1 MATRTIA
8 TKVYLDGEKEYKQA
22 ISEIN
27 SSMSVLR
34 SEMALVAA
42 EFAGNADSQE
52 ALTKKGE
59 ILTRQISAQKE
70 KVAELEAALKDA
82 TAALGESDP
91 RTKAWQVSLNKA
103 KAELINLNRE
113 LDKNQ
118 DALAKASAG
127 EDEATR
133 KEKALADAASTLD
146 KQMSI
151 LRSESRKLAETYHDN
166 DDSVEALTEKHK
178 LLEKQH
184 ENQQKRVNTLKEAL
198 QNAKKKY
205 GETSDE
211 VAKYQIEL
219 NNAEAELTKL
229 DREMDENQKALDKSQ
244 KKFSLFSGEAQG
256 LGDVLDKVGDKFG
269 VKLPSEMQNTL
280 NGIAKINPAT
290 VAAAGG
296 FAALVVAIEKTEAK
310 LQELA
315 LQSAAFADEIL
326 TLSNNTGLGTQAL
339 QEWAYAEELI
349 DVSTDTVRSSM
360 AKMIRVMGD
369 AKDGSKAAMDMFSG
383 LGVSI
388 LDTNGELRDS
398 EAVFYDVIDALGQ
411 VENATERDART
422 MDIFGKSAMDLN
434 SLIVQ
439 GSDTLRGYA
448 AEAHEMGYVLSN
460 EDLEALG
467 AVDDAQQRLLKTQE
481 AVSNQISAEYAP
493 YMEKALTM
501 SRDLLQEVGEALTE
515 SDVVESLGSILV
527 STTSLLKPLVE
538 LGKDI
543 LPVVSAGL
551 QGIAGF
557 MALIADAADIVA
569 GILTWDL
576 DRVGVA
582 FGFGTSS
589 GRSSHTQQA
598 FGWGAAGADASGSYF
613 NPETGMYEGNYYHNA
628 SGTDYFPGGMTRV
641 GENGP
646 ETVFL
651 PTGTVIANAQETRG
665 SGGDI
670 VYIDVHVDHID
681 DLENLIRIKNSA
693 RRKGRMKGSM
703 A

>member
-8 TKVYLDGEKEYKQA
+8 TKVYLDGEAEYKQA

-27 SSMSVLR
+27 SSMRVLR
-34 SEMALVAA
+34 SEMNLVAA

-82 TAALGESDP
+82 TAALGESNP
-91 RTKAWQVSLNKA
+91 RTKEWQVSLNKA

-166 DDSVEALTEKHK
+166 ADSVEALTEKHK

-198 QNAKKKY
+198 HNAKEKY

-229 DREMDENQKALDKSQ
+229 DREMDENQKSLDKSQ

-310 LQELA
+310 LKELT
-315 LQSAAFADEIL
+315 LESAAFADEIL
-326 TLSNNTGLGTQAL
+326 TLSNNTGLGTEAL

-388 LDTNGELRDS
+388 LDTSGELRDS

-439 GSDTLRGYA
+439 GSDTLRAYA
-448 AEAHEMGYVLSN
+448 AEAQEMGYVLSN

-501 SRDLLQEVGEALTE
+501 SRDLWQEVGEALTE
-515 SDVVESLGSILV
+515 SGVVESLGSILV

-589 GRSSHTQQA
+589 GRSSHTQQV
-598 FGWGAAGADASGSYF
+598 FGLGAAGAQASGSYF

-646 ETVFL
+646 ETVYL
-651 PTGTVIANAQETRG
+651 PSGTVIANAQETRG

-670 VYIDVHVDHID
+670 IYIDVHVDHIE
-681 DLENLIRIKNSA
+681 DLEDLIRIKNSA
-693 RRKGRMKGSM
+693 RRKSRMKGSM

>member
-1 MATRTIA
+1 MATRRVDLKIA
-8 TKVYLDGEKEYKQA
+8 LDGEKQYKQA

-27 SSMSVLR
+27 SGMKVLR
-34 SEMALVAA
+34 SEMSLAA
-42 EFAGNADSQE
+42 ESFADNADSQE
-52 ALTKKGE
+52 ALIQKGDILE
-59 ILTRQISAQKE
+59 RQILTQKD
-70 KVAELEAALKDA
+70 KVTTLEAALQNAA
-82 TAALGESDP
+82 TAWGVSDK
-91 RTKAWQVSLNKA
+91 RTMEWQVSLNKA
-103 KAELINLNRE
+103 EAELIKLNRE
-113 LDKNQ
+113 LDSNQ
-118 DALAKASAG
+118 
-127 EDEATR
+127 
-133 KEKALADAASTLD
+133 
-146 KQMSI
+146 
-151 LRSESRKLAETYHDN
+151 
-166 DDSVEALTEKHK
+166 
-178 LLEKQH
+178 
-184 ENQQKRVNTLKEAL
+184 EAL
-198 QNAKKKY
+198 QK
-205 GETSDE
+205 TSEAEATATEATDE
-211 VAKYQIEL
+211 VKE
-219 NNAEAELTKL
+219 
-229 DREMDENQKALDKSQ
+229 
-244 KKFSLFSGEAQG
+244 KFSLFSGESQG
-256 LGDVLDKVGDKFG
+256 LGDVLDRVGDKLG
-269 VKLPSEMQNTL
+269 VKLPGEMQNTL
-280 NGIAKINPAT
+280 NGLVKVNPAT

-296 FAALVVAIEKTEAK
+296 FVALFAAIEKAEAK
-310 LQELA
+310 LKELT
-315 LQSAAFADEIL
+315 LESAAFADEIL
-326 TLSNNTGLGTQAL
+326 TLSNNTGMGTEAL

-388 LDTNGELRDS
+388 LDTNGKLRDS

-411 VENATERDART
+411 VENVTERDAKT

-501 SRDLLQEVGEALTE
+501 SRDLWQEVGEALTE
-515 SDVVESLGSILV
+515 SGVVDSLGSILV

-589 GRSSHTQQA
+589 GRSSHTQQV
-598 FGWGAAGADASGSYF
+598 FGLGAAGAQASGSYF

-628 SGTDYFPGGMTRV
+628 SGTDNFPGGISRV

-646 ETVFL
+646 ETVYL
-651 PTGTVIANAQETRG
+651 PSGTVIANAQETRG

-670 VYIDVHVDHID
+670 IYIDVHVDHIE
-681 DLENLIRIKNSA
+681 DLEDLIRIKNSA
-693 RRKGRMKGSM
+693 RRKSRMKGSM

>member
-42 EFAGNADSQE
+42 EFEGNADSQE

-103 KAELINLNRE
+103 KAELINMERE
-113 LDKNQ
+113 LD
-118 DALAKASAG
+118 
-127 EDEATR
+127 
-133 KEKALADAASTLD
+133 
-146 KQMSI
+146 
-151 LRSESRKLAETYHDN
+151 ET
-166 DDSVEALTEKHK
+166 
-178 LLEKQH
+178 
-184 ENQQKRVNTLKEAL
+184 
-198 QNAKKKY
+198 
-205 GETSDE
+205 
-211 VAKYQIEL
+211 
-219 NNAEAELTKL
+219 
-229 DREMDENQKALDKSQ
+229 QKALDKSQ
-244 KKFSLFSGEAQG
+244 KRFSLFSGEAQG

-296 FAALVVAIEKTEAK
+296 FAALVVAIEKTETK
-310 LQELA
+310 LKELT
-315 LQSAAFADEIL
+315 LESAAFADEIL
-326 TLSNNTGLGTQAL
+326 TLSNNTGLGTEAL

-388 LDTNGELRDS
+388 LDTNGKLRDS

-411 VENATERDART
+411 VENVTERDAKT

-501 SRDLLQEVGEALTE
+501 SRDLWQEVGEALTE
-515 SDVVESLGSILV
+515 SGVVDSLGSILV

-589 GRSSHTQQA
+589 GRSSHTQQV
-598 FGWGAAGADASGSYF
+598 FGLGAAGAQASGSYF

-628 SGTDYFPGGMTRV
+628 SGTDNFPGGISRV

-646 ETVFL
+646 ETVYL
-651 PTGTVIANAQETRG
+651 PSGTVIANAQETRG

-670 VYIDVHVDHID
+670 IYIDVHVDHIE
-681 DLENLIRIKNSA
+681 DLEDLIRIKNSA
-693 RRKGRMKGSM
+693 RRKSRMKGSM

>member
-1 MATRTIA
+1 MATRQVSLKIA
-8 TKVYLDGEKEYKQA
+8 LDGEKQYKQA
-22 ISEIN
+22 LSEIN
-27 SSMSVLR
+27 SGMKVLR
-34 SEMALVAA
+34 SEMTLTA
-42 EFAGNADSQE
+42 ETFADNADSQE
-52 ALTKKGE
+52 ALIKKGD
-59 ILTRQISAQKE
+59 ILERQILAQKD
-70 KVAELEAALKDA
+70 KVATLEAALQN
-82 TAALGESDP
+82 AASAWGESDK
-91 RTKAWQVSLNKA
+91 RTMEWQTSLNKA
-103 KAELINLNRE
+103 EAELVRMNRE
-113 LDKNQ
+113 LADNQ
-118 DALAKASAG
+118 EALKKTSEAEERAA
-127 EDEATR
+127 EAT
-133 KEKALADAASTLD
+133 DTVG
-146 KQMSI
+146 
-151 LRSESRKLAETYHDN
+151 N
-166 DDSVEALTEKHK
+166 
-178 LLEKQH
+178 
-184 ENQQKRVNTLKEAL
+184 
-198 QNAKKKY
+198 
-205 GETSDE
+205 
-211 VAKYQIEL
+211 
-219 NNAEAELTKL
+219 
-229 DREMDENQKALDKSQ
+229 
-244 KKFSLFSGEAQG
+244 KFSLFSGESKG

-269 VKLPSEMQNTL
+269 IKLPGEMQSTL

-296 FAALVVAIEKTEAK
+296 FAALIVAIEKAEAK
-310 LQELA
+310 LKEMTIE
-315 LQSAAFADEIL
+315 SAAYADEML
-326 TLSNNTGLGTQAL
+326 TLANNTGMSTEAL

-349 DVSTDTVRSSM
+349 DVSSETVRSSM

-369 AKDGSKAAMDMFSG
+369 AKDGSKDASAKFSE

-388 LDTNGELRDS
+388 MDTNGNLRDAES
-398 EAVFYDVIDALGQ
+398 VFYDVVDALGQ
-411 VENATERDART
+411 VDNSTERDAKT

-439 GSDTLRGYA
+439 GSDTLREYA

-460 EDLEALG
+460 EDLDALG

-501 SRDLLQEVGEALTE
+501 NRDLWQEVGEALTD
-515 SDVVESLGSILV
+515 SGVVESLGSILV

-543 LPVVSAGL
+543 LPVVGTGL
-551 QGIAGF
+551 QAIAGF

-569 GILTWDL
+569 GILTWDW

-582 FGFGTSS
+582 LGFGTSS
-589 GRSSHTQQA
+589 GRTSHTQRV
-598 FGWGAAGADASGSYF
+598 FGLGAAGADASGSYF

-665 SGGDI
+665 SGGDT
-670 VYIDVHVDHID
+670 VYIVVHVDHID
-681 DLENLIRIKNSA
+681 DLEDLIRIKNSA
-693 RRKGRMKGSM
+693 RRMGRMKGAM

>member
-82 TAALGESDP
+82 TAALGESNP
-91 RTKAWQVSLNKA
+91 RTQAWQVSLNKA
-103 KAELINLNRE
+103 KAELINMTRE

-118 DALAKASAG
+118 EALAKASAG
-127 EDEATR
+127 EDEATKR
-133 KEKALADAASTLD
+133 EKALADAVSTVD
-146 KQMSI
+146 KQMAV

-166 DDSVEALTEKHK
+166 ADSVEALTEKHK

-184 ENQQKRVNTLKEAL
+184 ENQQKKVNTLKEAL

-296 FAALVVAIEKTEAK
+296 FAALVVATEKAEAK
-310 LQELA
+310 LKELT
-315 LQSAAFADEIL
+315 LESATYADEIL
-326 TLSNNTGLGTQAL
+326 TLTNNTGLGTEAL

-388 LDTNGELRDS
+388 LDTSGELRDS

-439 GSDTLRGYA
+439 GSNTLRGYA

-481 AVSNQISAEYAP
+481 AVCNQISAEYAP

-515 SDVVESLGSILV
+515 SGVVDSLGSILV
-527 STTSLLKPLVE
+527 STTSLLRPLVE
-538 LGKDI
+538 LGKDV

-589 GRSSHTQQA
+589 GRSSHTQQV
-598 FGWGAAGADASGSYF
+598 FGLGAAGAQASGSYF

-646 ETVFL
+646 ETGFL

>member
-1 MATRTIA
+1 MATRRVDLKIA
-8 TKVYLDGEKEYKQA
+8 LDGEKQYKQA

-27 SSMSVLR
+27 SGMKVLR
-34 SEMALVAA
+34 SEMSLAA
-42 EFAGNADSQE
+42 ESFADNADSQE
-52 ALTKKGE
+52 ALIQKGDILE
-59 ILTRQISAQKE
+59 RQILTQKD
-70 KVAELEAALKDA
+70 KVTTLEAALQNAA
-82 TAALGESDP
+82 TAWGVSDK
-91 RTKAWQVSLNKA
+91 RTMEWQVSLNKA
-103 KAELINLNRE
+103 EAELVKLNRE
-113 LDKNQ
+113 LDSNQ
-118 DALAKASAG
+118 EALRKTSEA
-127 EDEATR
+127 EAT
-133 KEKALADAASTLD
+133 AT
-146 KQMSI
+146 
-151 LRSESRKLAETYHDN
+151 
-166 DDSVEALTEKHK
+166 EAT
-178 LLEKQH
+178 
-184 ENQQKRVNTLKEAL
+184 
-198 QNAKKKY
+198 
-205 GETSDE
+205 DE
-211 VAKYQIEL
+211 VKE
-219 NNAEAELTKL
+219 
-229 DREMDENQKALDKSQ
+229 
-244 KKFSLFSGEAQG
+244 KFSLFSGESQG
-256 LGDVLDKVGDKFG
+256 LGDVLDRVGDKLG
-269 VKLPSEMQNTL
+269 VKLPGEMQNTL
-280 NGIAKINPAT
+280 NGLVKVNPAT

-296 FAALVVAIEKTEAK
+296 FVALFAAIEKAEAK
-310 LQELA
+310 LKELT
-315 LQSAAFADEIL
+315 LESAAFADEIL
-326 TLSNNTGLGTQAL
+326 TLSNNTGMGTEAL

-388 LDTNGELRDS
+388 LDTNGKLQDS

-411 VENATERDART
+411 VENVTERDAKT

-439 GSDTLRGYA
+439 GSDTLRRYT

-501 SRDLLQEVGEALTE
+501 SRDLWQEVGEALTE
-515 SDVVESLGSILV
+515 SGVVDSLGSILV

-589 GRSSHTQQA
+589 GRSSHTQRA

-628 SGTDYFPGGMTRV
+628 SGTDNFPGGISRV

-646 ETVFL
+646 ETVYL
-651 PTGTVIANAQETRG
+651 PSGTVIANAQETRG

-670 VYIDVHVDHID
+670 VYIDVHVDHIE
-681 DLENLIRIKNSA
+681 DLEDLIRIKNSA
-693 RRKGRMKGSM
+693 RRKSRMKGSM

>member
-34 SEMALVAA
+34 SEMNLVAA

-70 KVAELEAALKDA
+70 KVAELETALKDA

-103 KAELINLNRE
+103 KAELINMERE
-113 LDKNQ
+113 LD
-118 DALAKASAG
+118 
-127 EDEATR
+127 
-133 KEKALADAASTLD
+133 
-146 KQMSI
+146 
-151 LRSESRKLAETYHDN
+151 ET
-166 DDSVEALTEKHK
+166 
-178 LLEKQH
+178 
-184 ENQQKRVNTLKEAL
+184 
-198 QNAKKKY
+198 
-205 GETSDE
+205 
-211 VAKYQIEL
+211 
-219 NNAEAELTKL
+219 
-229 DREMDENQKALDKSQ
+229 QKALDKSQ
-244 KKFSLFSGEAQG
+244 KKFNLFSGEAQG

-269 VKLPSEMQNTL
+269 VKLPSEMQSTL

-310 LQELA
+310 LKELA

-326 TLSNNTGLGTQAL
+326 TLSNNTGLGTEAL

-369 AKDGSKAAMDMFSG
+369 AKDGSKEAKNMFAE

-411 VENATERDART
+411 VENVTERDAKT

-460 EDLEALG
+460 EDLAALG

-501 SRDLLQEVGEALTE
+501 SRDLWQEVGEALTE
-515 SDVVESLGSILV
+515 SGVVDSLGSILV
-527 STTSLLKPLVE
+527 STTSLLRPLVE

-589 GRSSHTQQA
+589 GRSSHTQQV
-598 FGWGAAGADASGSYF
+598 FGWGAAGAQASGSYF

-681 DLENLIRIKNSA
+681 DLEDLIRIKNSA

>member
-8 TKVYLDGEKEYKQA
+8 TKVYLDGEAEYKQA

-27 SSMSVLR
+27 SSMRVLR
-34 SEMALVAA
+34 SEMNLVAA

-82 TAALGESDP
+82 TAALGESNP
-91 RTKAWQVSLNKA
+91 RTKEWQVSLNKA
-103 KAELINLNRE
+103 KAELINMERE
-113 LDKNQ
+113 LD
-118 DALAKASAG
+118 
-127 EDEATR
+127 
-133 KEKALADAASTLD
+133 
-146 KQMSI
+146 
-151 LRSESRKLAETYHDN
+151 ETH
-166 DDSVEALTEKHK
+166 
-178 LLEKQH
+178 
-184 ENQQKRVNTLKEAL
+184 
-198 QNAKKKY
+198 
-205 GETSDE
+205 
-211 VAKYQIEL
+211 
-219 NNAEAELTKL
+219 
-229 DREMDENQKALDKSQ
+229 KALDKSQ

-310 LQELA
+310 LQDLA

-326 TLSNNTGLGTQAL
+326 TLSNNTGMGTEAL

-411 VENATERDART
+411 VENVTERDAKT

-439 GSDTLRGYA
+439 GSDTLRRYA

-501 SRDLLQEVGEALTE
+501 SRDLWQEVGEALTE
-515 SDVVESLGSILV
+515 SGVVDSLGSILV

-589 GRSSHTQQA
+589 GRSSHTQQV

-628 SGTDYFPGGMTRV
+628 SGTDNFPGGISRV

-646 ETVFL
+646 ETVYL
-651 PTGTVIANAQETRG
+651 PSGTVIANAQEARG

-670 VYIDVHVDHID
+670 IYIAVHVDHIE
-681 DLENLIRIKNSA
+681 DLEDLIRIKNSA

>member
-8 TKVYLDGEKEYKQA
+8 TKVYLDGEAEYKQA

-27 SSMSVLR
+27 SSMRVLR
-34 SEMALVAA
+34 SEMNLVAA

-82 TAALGESDP
+82 TAALGESNP
-91 RTKAWQVSLNKA
+91 RTKEWQVSLNKA
-103 KAELINLNRE
+103 KAELINMERE
-113 LDKNQ
+113 LD
-118 DALAKASAG
+118 
-127 EDEATR
+127 
-133 KEKALADAASTLD
+133 
-146 KQMSI
+146 
-151 LRSESRKLAETYHDN
+151 ETH
-166 DDSVEALTEKHK
+166 
-178 LLEKQH
+178 
-184 ENQQKRVNTLKEAL
+184 
-198 QNAKKKY
+198 
-205 GETSDE
+205 
-211 VAKYQIEL
+211 
-219 NNAEAELTKL
+219 
-229 DREMDENQKALDKSQ
+229 KALDKSQ

-310 LQELA
+310 LQDLA

-326 TLSNNTGLGTQAL
+326 TLSNNTGMGTEAL

-411 VENATERDART
+411 VENVTERDAKT

-439 GSDTLRGYA
+439 GSDTLRRYA

-501 SRDLLQEVGEALTE
+501 SRDLWQEVGEALTE
-515 SDVVESLGSILV
+515 SGVVDSLGSILV

-589 GRSSHTQQA
+589 GRSSHTQQV

-681 DLENLIRIKNSA
+681 DLEDLIRIKNSA